1 MKRRAILSLSLT
13 LPVLAAC
20 ASVDTSQT
28 TTLVGVVET
37 IDLPT
42 REVLIRGNAGSQSGM
57 LLTMVAGRAVQRLDQ
72 IRPGDRVTVTYYQAL
87 AARAGRPLSTSPLP
101 FAGASFEREAQ
112 RPGGEITRVRSG
124 RVTITA
130 LDRDTNTV
138 SFVGPN
144 NISRTVTVQN
154 PEIQSFIRS
163 LRVGEQVDLIYE
175 EALAI
180 SISPMQ

>member
-1 MKRRAILSLSLT
+1 M
-13 LPVLAAC
+13 
-20 ASVDTSQT
+20 
-28 TTLVGVVET
+28 
-37 IDLPT
+37 
-42 REVLIRGNAGSQSGM
+42 
-57 LLTMVAGRAVQRLDQ
+57 
-72 IRPGDRVTVTYYQAL
+72 RPN
-87 AARAGRPLSTSPLP
+87 
-101 FAGASFEREAQ
+101 
-112 RPGGEITRVRSG
+112 G

-154 PEIQSFIRS
+154 PEVQSFIRS